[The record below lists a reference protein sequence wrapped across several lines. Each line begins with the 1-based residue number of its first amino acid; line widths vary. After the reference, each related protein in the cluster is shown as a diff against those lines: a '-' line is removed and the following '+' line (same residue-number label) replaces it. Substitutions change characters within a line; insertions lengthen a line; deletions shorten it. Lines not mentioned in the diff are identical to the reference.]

1 MLTPTQWSWGQHTRF
16 LSVVVPFCFRSRWH
30 AKELEERSKAVLK
43 KTLPVTGTLLKRR
56 WPGADVWAPA
66 TMDSTMDLDQLAIML
81 VVLVVMGTVI
91 CTVGAVLSCF
101 SRSHNE
107 SRLESRGI
115 GSPNIP
121 AWWRNVSG
129 TADLDGYYTDEP
141 DGFGLGLAGLRGQGA
156 WDAAGTRSS
165 FVSHDS
171 DRVSRFIWEHQSP
184 SSFRW

>member
-1 MLTPTQWSWGQHTRF
+1 
-16 LSVVVPFCFRSRWH
+16 
-30 AKELEERSKAVLK
+30 
-43 KTLPVTGTLLKRR
+43 
-56 WPGADVWAPA
+56 
-66 TMDSTMDLDQLAIML
+66 MDSTMDLDQLAIML

-107 SRLESRGI
+107 SRGI
-115 GSPNIP
+115 GTPNIP

>member
-1 MLTPTQWSWGQHTRF
+1 
-16 LSVVVPFCFRSRWH
+16 
-30 AKELEERSKAVLK
+30 
-43 KTLPVTGTLLKRR
+43 
-56 WPGADVWAPA
+56 
-66 TMDSTMDLDQLAIML
+66 MDSTMDLDQLAIML

-115 GSPNIP
+115 GTPNIP

-184 SSFRW
+184 SSFRWVHTSHPQPRHAPPSGRLILPPLSYHPIGPLLHFLDEQDRVCRSVPAVFAGTPDLYWSAVSGTQSLR